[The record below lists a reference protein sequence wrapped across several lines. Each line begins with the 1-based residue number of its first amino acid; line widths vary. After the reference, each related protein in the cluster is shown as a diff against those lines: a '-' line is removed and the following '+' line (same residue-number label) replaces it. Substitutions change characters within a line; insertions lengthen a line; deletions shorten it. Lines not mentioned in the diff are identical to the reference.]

1 MLFLAL
7 FYLFFRKRALS
18 SFRIVYEAS
27 LRLNLGLGSYS
38 SFIFI
43 PSDLYS
49 HRGILMNII
58 ETLRRHEKEIKK
70 RYGVK
75 RIGVFGSYVRG
86 EEREKSD
93 IDILVEFDEPTFDN
107 FINLFLYLEKLFG
120 RKVDLVTTKALSPYI
135 SPIVEKEVVWCE

>member
-1 MLFLAL
+1 
-7 FYLFFRKRALS
+7 
-18 SFRIVYEAS
+18 
-27 LRLNLGLGSYS
+27 
-38 SFIFI
+38 
-43 PSDLYS
+43 
-49 HRGILMNII
+49 MNII

-86 EEREKSD
+86 EEGEKSD